1 MYQVPI
7 KSPSSLP
14 HREYPTPWSLLGGG
28 RGSNRAGLVRGEGK
42 SAMASSPSFHGLFPS
57 LLGLLHINYFWGSIS
72 GMYISGTCPNCQG
85 MGEKQAGN
93 LNLAPKKGRCYSHQ
107 DNGIVWLPGAAP
119 CGMVLT
125 LGGLQVL
132 PRGCRW
138 PNGLNL
144 MFWKYGEKQK
154 LPLVLRGVNATKIS
168 QGYKYDIT
176 DLVIQNLNRV

>member
-1 MYQVPI
+1 
-7 KSPSSLP
+7 
-14 HREYPTPWSLLGGG
+14 
-28 RGSNRAGLVRGEGK
+28 
-42 SAMASSPSFHGLFPS
+42 MASSPSFHGLFPS

-125 LGGLQVL
+125 PGGLQVL

-168 QGYKYDIT
+168 QGHKYEFT
-176 DLVIQNLNRV
+176 NLVIQNLNRV